1 MIGFGRFFII
11 ANSLV
16 PLIFP
21 RNIGVCFIN
30 LVRVLRKNSYSNVS
44 KFQWVRREVF
54 SWKNAPWAERRCNK
68 WHQEEPNPD
77 TFRGIY

>member
-1 MIGFGRFFII
+1 MIGLGVFSFG
-11 ANSLV
+11 NSLV

-21 RNIGVCFIN
+21 RNIGGYFIN
-30 LVRVLRKNSYSNVS
+30 LVRVSRKSSYRNVS
-44 KFQWVRREVF
+44 ESQWVWSEVF

-68 WHQEEPNPD
+68 WHQEEPSPE